1 VKVLKRGSKGE
12 YAFMDKDALIV
23 EYTGLSLKY
32 SQLMDNKTWKPEN
45 EQKMKVLMKR
55 MNEIRLALGMDFIQP

>member
-1 VKVLKRGSKGE
+1 
-12 YAFMDKDALIV
+12 MDKDALIV